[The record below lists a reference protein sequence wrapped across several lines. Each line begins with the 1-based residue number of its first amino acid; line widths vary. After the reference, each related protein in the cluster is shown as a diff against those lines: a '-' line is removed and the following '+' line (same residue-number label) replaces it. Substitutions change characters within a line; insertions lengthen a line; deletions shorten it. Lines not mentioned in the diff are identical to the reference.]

1 MSKPLQYRNKPVFVE
16 AMRFYGDEL
25 VMAEVARW
33 CGGRVRSEEKA
44 SDHTDVA
51 YWLDLPTLEG
61 VMTAHRGDYVVKGA
75 QGEFYPC
82 KPGVF
87 EATYERVG
95 MRGEA

>member
-1 MSKPLQYRNKPVFVE
+1 MSKPVQYRNKPVFIE

-25 VMAEVARW
+25 AMAEVARW

-61 VMTAHRGDYVVKGA
+61 VRTANRGDYIVKDEQGA
-75 QGEFYPC
+75 FCPC

-87 EATYERVG
+87 ESTYERVG
-95 MRGEA
+95 LRGEA